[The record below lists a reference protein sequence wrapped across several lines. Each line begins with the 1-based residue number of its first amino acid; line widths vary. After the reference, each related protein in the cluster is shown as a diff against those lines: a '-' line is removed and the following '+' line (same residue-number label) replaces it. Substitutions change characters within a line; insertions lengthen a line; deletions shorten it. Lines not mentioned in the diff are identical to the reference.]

1 MIKRAL
7 DIATMIFIIL
17 VALIVLSGY
26 IPDQLIFLS
35 YVRSDSMEPTM
46 NIGDVFFVVPKS
58 IAGELNVGDVV
69 VFRFPEEPNLIVHRI
84 IGQTPQGFATR
95 GDNSPF
101 ADQQGDRPYVKDEM
115 VIGKVATFLGGYILI
130 PKLGVVIFY
139 LSYYVKAYF
148 LYVMIGLLTLGAFS
162 IQMDRSKRKERR
174 HRRRFLKIRHM
185 YLSAFLIILFAA
197 TFFML
202 IKTGPLKIDYL
213 SSPYAKPGDVN
224 AVLPNTNITRLIVL
238 DNSGFIP
245 YYAVVQPKSG
255 NVYIK
260 ETDRLV
266 WPLSS
271 LEVPVVIRTNSTTGW
286 HSVKFDVGTYML
298 LLPPQLIDFLSM
310 INIYLP
316 ITVMAIV
323 LGCIGGA
330 AFKVFE
336 VGDRENIFRKN
347 WFRLLKIKLKRMLFR

>member
-1 MIKRAL
+1 M
-7 DIATMIFIIL
+7 
-17 VALIVLSGY
+17 
-26 IPDQLIFLS
+26 
-35 YVRSDSMEPTM
+35 
-46 NIGDVFFVVPKS
+46 
-58 IAGELNVGDVV
+58 
-69 VFRFPEEPNLIVHRI
+69 
-84 IGQTPQGFATR
+84 
-95 GDNSPF
+95 
-101 ADQQGDRPYVKDEM
+101 
-115 VIGKVATFLGGYILI
+115 
-130 PKLGVVIFY
+130 
-139 LSYYVKAYF
+139 
-148 LYVMIGLLTLGAFS
+148 
-162 IQMDRSKRKERR
+162 
-174 HRRRFLKIRHM
+174 
-185 YLSAFLIILFAA
+185 
-197 TFFML
+197 
-202 IKTGPLKIDYL
+202 
-213 SSPYAKPGDVN
+213 
-224 AVLPNTNITRLIVL
+224 PNTNITRLIVL